1 MRRHSSRNSFPFP
14 KRIVPLATFTSIV
27 FFPPQLGG
35 VRTISLAGI
44 FCSQQQYLTVSVSSF
59 PDYTSLQID
68 ARNTS
73 SLNTRDSHMDGYE
86 QNENKNNASSILISY
101 TPHSGICT
109 LYCDSIGERINIYD
123 REWQLISGFSSD
135 SKHTRRKQRQHNH
148 TGKPDRHTNRR
159 HSRNLRRHHTH
170 HSNNPRGWLGEH
182 PREVSGQSHASW
194 QNRNLCR
201 GLFSDLPS

>member
-1 MRRHSSRNSFPFP
+1 M
-14 KRIVPLATFTSIV
+14 VPLATFSSIV
-27 FFPPQLGG
+27 FFPPPLGG
-35 VRTISLAGI
+35 VHTISLAGI

-101 TPHSGICT
+101 TPHSGIST
-109 LYCDSIGERINIYD
+109 LYCDSICERINIYD

-135 SKHTRRKQRQHNH
+135 SKHTRRKERKHNH
-148 TGKPDRHTNRR
+148 TVKPNRHTNRQPMQK
-159 HSRNLRRHHTH
+159 LRRHHTYP
-170 HSNNPRGWLGEH
+170 SNNPRAWLGAY
-182 PREVSGQSHASW
+182 PR
-194 QNRNLCR
+194 
-201 GLFSDLPS
+201 